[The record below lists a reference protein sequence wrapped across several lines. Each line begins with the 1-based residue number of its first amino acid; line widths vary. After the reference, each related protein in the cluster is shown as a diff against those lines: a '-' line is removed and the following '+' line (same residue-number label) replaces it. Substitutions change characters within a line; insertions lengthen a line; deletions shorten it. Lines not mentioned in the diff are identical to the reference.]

1 MNEEQM
7 SGGTGS
13 GGADRRR
20 QPRRPSEGSLC
31 YTVSQAARLIGVS
44 RNQGY
49 ELVKLGQIPVLRF
62 GSRIRVPKAKLDR
75 MLGCYP
81 ESEEKSK

>member
-1 MNEEQM
+1 MNEEVK
-7 SGGTGS
+7 SGG
-13 GGADRRR
+13 GGDGGGGGRR
-20 QPRRPSEGSLC
+20 QPRRLAEGRLC
-31 YTVSQAARLIGVS
+31 YTVPEAAQLLGVS

-49 ELVKLGQIPVLRF
+49 ELAKRGQIPILRF

-81 ESEEKSK
+81 ESEATGK